1 MEKPRKVYHRIISI
15 FLMVII
21 ISMVVINFIF
31 KENLDITWEI
41 IICFALL
48 IILGLSEIFDSL
60 SIPKVISLSK
70 NVEKKEKENK
80 ELQEINLKLIQQIT
94 SIKNSNNQNLYNI
107 ISKESS
113 NDIKDMEKDLKNND
127 LNLNEIDVEP
137 KKNNKTYTWN
147 MKLRYRSSLELTVL
161 KKVLKDKENPQ
172 YSVVL
177 TNNELSE
184 NRIMKDEVRFDAC
197 VYENGENIFYEVY
210 VNRYLLD
217 YNQKLFSILQMVDF
231 YQKFTDVPA
240 KLILVIPK
248 MDDALQEL
256 LWEQNNKSII
266 ERINKKFA
274 PAIKNSLL
282 EIMEVDVSKQEVDE
296 MLKNKRTDKK

>member
-94 SIKNSNNQNLYNI
+94 SILR
-107 ISKESS
+107 
-113 NDIKDMEKDLKNND
+113 DLCH
-127 LNLNEIDVEP
+127 
-137 KKNNKTYTWN
+137 
-147 MKLRYRSSLELTVL
+147 RH
-161 KKVLKDKENPQ
+161 
-172 YSVVL
+172 
-177 TNNELSE
+177 
-184 NRIMKDEVRFDAC
+184 
-197 VYENGENIFYEVY
+197 IFLCH
-210 VNRYLLD
+210 R
-217 YNQKLFSILQMVDF
+217 
-231 YQKFTDVPA
+231 
-240 KLILVIPK
+240 
-248 MDDALQEL
+248 
-256 LWEQNNKSII
+256 
-266 ERINKKFA
+266 
-274 PAIKNSLL
+274 
-282 EIMEVDVSKQEVDE
+282 
-296 MLKNKRTDKK
+296 